1 MTSTAIEPTRQGP
14 VAMKGRSHSGVRID
28 QQRLVL
34 ILLLLAVGVLVLGP
48 TLVLV
53 RASFSPARSMPLE
66 TLDFTFLNYVQL
78 FSSPRTLTLVW
89 NTAVYAL
96 SSMAIGVAIA
106 TAIAWCIE
114 RTDMPGRTIVRILM
128 FSWMMVPALV
138 VGFGWILLVN
148 PGNGALNVMFR
159 EVFGLTRPVLT
170 IYSFWSLI
178 IVTAFAVVPTA
189 FVMISGLLR
198 NMDPNLELAARV
210 HGGGAWATLT
220 QVTLPLLVP
229 GLFSIGIYMFMAVV
243 QTFDLPLIIGLTAD
257 VPVLSTRVY
266 LLSSPDNGMPNYGLA
281 SAFGVLL
288 LIVAGGLMWAYLRVT
303 RLGERFRV
311 VTGKAFRP
319 RRIVLGPWRYA
330 ALGFTFTYCAV
341 MILPLLMLLWVSL
354 QPVYVTP
361 SLSALGSLSLD
372 IYRRL
377 IADPVIARSAFNTVV
392 LVVSSATLVMI
403 LASLIGWF
411 TVRSKSRA
419 GKLLDVLSFLPM
431 AIPPIVLVL
440 AILLL
445 YLNTPLYGTV
455 WILVLAHATIYI
467 AFGVRTMSSALIQI
481 HNELGDAALISGASW
496 LTSLRVV
503 IFPLVWPQIVSGWLW
518 VFAHSAR
525 DLTVPLMLMSTS
537 NLVAASTLWNLW
549 QFPDLPGA
557 AALSILLMV
566 SLLIVVTPIQLLVSR
581 KLEQRA

>member
-1 MTSTAIEPTRQGP
+1 M
-14 VAMKGRSHSGVRID
+14 SGGSIAASRRPGMGLD
-28 QQRLVL
+28 QQKVVL
-34 ILLLLAVGVLVLGP
+34 ALLLAVVSVLVLGP
-48 TLVLV
+48 VLLLI
-53 RASFSPARSMPLE
+53 RASLAPSEAMPLE
-66 TLDFTFLNYVQL
+66 TLDFTLKNYVQL
-78 FSSPRTLTLVW
+78 LQSPRTLSLVW

-106 TAIAWCIE
+106 TAIAWCTE
-114 RTDMPGRTIVRILM
+114 RTDMPGRILVRILM
-128 FSWMMVPALV
+128 FAWMMVPALV
-138 VGFGWILLVN
+138 VGFGWILLLN

-159 EVFGLTRPVLT
+159 ELFGFLQPILT

-178 IVTAFAVVPTA
+178 IVTSFAVVPTA

-210 HGGGAWATLT
+210 HGGGSWATLT
-220 QVTLPLLVP
+220 RVTLPLLTP

-243 QTFDLPLIIGLTAD
+243 QAFDLPLIIGLSAD

-266 LLSSPDNGMPNYGLA
+266 LLSSPDNGLPNYGLA

-288 LIVAGGLMWAYLRVT
+288 LVVAAGLMWAYMRAT

-319 RRIVLGPWRYA
+319 KRIRLGRWRFA
-330 ALGFTFTYCAV
+330 ALGFTFGYCAV
-341 MILPLLMLLWVSL
+341 MMLPLLILLWVSL
-354 QPVYVTP
+354 QPSYSTP
-361 SLSALGSLSLD
+361 SLSALGGLSFD
-372 IYRRL
+372 IYRRIL
-377 IADPVIARSAFNTVV
+377 TNPMISRAVLNTII
-392 LVVSSATLVMI
+392 LVVSSATIVMLI
-403 LASLIGWF
+403 SCLIGWF
-411 TVRSKSRA
+411 TVRSNSRA
-419 GKLLDVLSFLPM
+419 GKILDALSFLPM

-445 YLNTPLYGTV
+445 YLDTPLYGTV
-455 WILVLAHATIYI
+455 WILVLGHVTIYI

-481 HNELGDAALISGASW
+481 HKELGDAALISGASW
-496 LTSLRVV
+496 LTSLRKVT
-503 IFPLVWPQIVSGWLW
+503 FPLVWPQILNGWLW

-525 DLTVPLMLMSTS
+525 DLTVPLMLMSTG

-557 AALSILLMV
+557 AALAILLMAA
-566 SLLIVVTPIQLLVSR
+566 LLVVVVPSQLYVSR
-581 KLEQRA
+581 RLER

>member
-1 MTSTAIEPTRQGP
+1 MSGGSIAAARRPSTGL
-14 VAMKGRSHSGVRID
+14 D
-28 QQRLVL
+28 QQKVVL
-34 ILLLLAVGVLVLGP
+34 ALLLAVVSVLVLGP
-48 TLVLV
+48 VLLLI
-53 RASFSPARSMPLE
+53 RTSLAPSEAMPLE
-66 TLDFTFLNYVQL
+66 TLEFTLRNYVQL
-78 FSSPRTLTLVW
+78 LQSPRTLSLVW

-96 SSMAIGVAIA
+96 SSMTIGVAIA
-106 TAIAWCIE
+106 TAIAWCTE
-114 RTDMPGRTIVRILM
+114 RTDMPGRILVRILM
-128 FSWMMVPALV
+128 FAWMMVPALV
-138 VGFGWILLVN
+138 VGFGWILLLN

-159 EVFGLTRPVLT
+159 ELFGFLQPILT

-178 IVTAFAVVPTA
+178 IVTSFAVVPTA

-210 HGGGAWATLT
+210 HGGGSWATLT
-220 QVTLPLLVP
+220 RVTLPLLTP

-243 QTFDLPLIIGLTAD
+243 QAFDLPLIIGLSAD

-266 LLSSPDNGMPNYGLA
+266 LLSSPDNGLPNYGLA

-288 LIVAGGLMWAYLRVT
+288 LVVAGGLMWAYMRAT

-319 RRIVLGPWRYA
+319 KRIRLGRWRFA
-330 ALGFTFTYCAV
+330 ALGFTFGYCAV
-341 MILPLLMLLWVSL
+341 MMLPLLILIWVSL
-354 QPVYVTP
+354 QPSYTTP
-361 SLSALGSLSLD
+361 SLSALGGLSFD

-377 IADPVIARSAFNTVV
+377 LTNPMISRAVLNTII
-392 LVVSSATLVMI
+392 LVVSSATIVMLI
-403 LASLIGWF
+403 SCLIGWF
-411 TVRSKSRA
+411 TVRSNSRA
-419 GKLLDVLSFLPM
+419 GKILDALSFLPM

-455 WILVLAHATIYI
+455 WILVLGHVTIYI

-481 HNELGDAALISGASW
+481 HKELGDAALISGASW
-496 LTSLRVV
+496 LTSLRKVT
-503 IFPLVWPQIVSGWLW
+503 FPLVWPQILNGWLW

-525 DLTVPLMLMSTS
+525 DLTVPLMLMSTG

-557 AALSILLMV
+557 AALAILLMAA
-566 SLLIVVTPIQLLVSR
+566 LLVVVVPSQLYVSR
-581 KLEQRA
+581 RLER

>member
-1 MTSTAIEPTRQGP
+1 M
-14 VAMKGRSHSGVRID
+14 SGGSIAAARRLGTGLD
-28 QQRLVL
+28 QQKVVL
-34 ILLLLAVGVLVLGP
+34 ALLLAVVSVLVLGP
-48 TLVLV
+48 VLLLI
-53 RASFSPARSMPLE
+53 RASLAPSEAMPLE
-66 TLDFTFLNYVQL
+66 TLDFTVKNYVQL
-78 FSSPRTLTLVW
+78 LQSPRTLSLVW

-106 TAIAWCIE
+106 TAIAWCTE
-114 RTDMPGRTIVRILM
+114 RTDMPGRILVRILM
-128 FSWMMVPALV
+128 FAWMMVPALV
-138 VGFGWILLVN
+138 VGFGWILLLN

-159 EVFGLTRPVLT
+159 ELFGVLQPILT

-178 IVTAFAVVPTA
+178 IVTSFAVVPTA

-210 HGGGAWATLT
+210 HGGGSWATLT
-220 QVTLPLLVP
+220 RVTLPLLTP

-243 QTFDLPLIIGLTAD
+243 QAFDLPLIIGLSAD

-266 LLSSPDNGMPNYGLA
+266 LLSSPDNGLPNYGLA

-288 LIVAGGLMWAYLRVT
+288 LVVAAGLMWAYMRAT

-319 RRIVLGPWRYA
+319 KRIRLGRWRFT
-330 ALGFTFTYCAV
+330 ALGFTFGYCAV
-341 MILPLLMLLWVSL
+341 MMLPLLILLWVSL
-354 QPVYVTP
+354 QPSYSTP
-361 SLSALGSLSLD
+361 SFSALGGLSFD
-372 IYRRL
+372 IYRRIL
-377 IADPVIARSAFNTVV
+377 TNPMISRAVLNTII
-392 LVVSSATLVMI
+392 LVVSSATIVMLI
-403 LASLIGWF
+403 SCLIGWF
-411 TVRSKSRA
+411 TVRSNSRA
-419 GKLLDVLSFLPM
+419 GKILDALSFLPM

-445 YLNTPLYGTV
+445 YLDTPLYGTV
-455 WILVLAHATIYI
+455 WILVLGHVTIYI

-481 HNELGDAALISGASW
+481 HKELGDAALISGASW
-496 LTSLRVV
+496 LTSLRKVT
-503 IFPLVWPQIVSGWLW
+503 FPLVWPQILNGWLW

-525 DLTVPLMLMSTS
+525 DLTVPLMLMSTG

-557 AALSILLMV
+557 AALAILLMAA
-566 SLLIVVTPIQLLVSR
+566 LLVVVVPSQLYVSR
-581 KLEQRA
+581 RLER

>member
-1 MTSTAIEPTRQGP
+1 M
-14 VAMKGRSHSGVRID
+14 
-28 QQRLVL
+28 
-34 ILLLLAVGVLVLGP
+34 LAVVSVLVLGP
-48 TLVLV
+48 VLLLI
-53 RASFSPARSMPLE
+53 RTSLAPSEAMPLE
-66 TLDFTFLNYVQL
+66 TLEFTLKNYVQL
-78 FSSPRTLTLVW
+78 LQSPRTLSLVW

-96 SSMAIGVAIA
+96 SSMTMGVAIA
-106 TAIAWCIE
+106 TAIAWCTE
-114 RTDMPGRTIVRILM
+114 RTDMPGRILVRILM
-128 FSWMMVPALV
+128 FAWMMVPALV
-138 VGFGWILLVN
+138 VGFGWILLLN

-159 EVFGLTRPVLT
+159 ELFGFLQPILT

-178 IVTAFAVVPTA
+178 IVTSFAVVPTA

-210 HGGGAWATLT
+210 HGGGSWATLT
-220 QVTLPLLVP
+220 RVTLPLLTP

-243 QTFDLPLIIGLTAD
+243 QAFDLPLIIGLSAD

-266 LLSSPDNGMPNYGLA
+266 LLSSPDNGLPNYGLA

-288 LIVAGGLMWAYLRVT
+288 LVVAGGLMWAYMRAT

-319 RRIVLGPWRYA
+319 KRIRLGRWRFA
-330 ALGFTFTYCAV
+330 ALGFTFGYCAV
-341 MILPLLMLLWVSL
+341 MMLPLLILIWVSL
-354 QPVYVTP
+354 QPSYTTP
-361 SLSALGSLSLD
+361 SLSALGGLSFD
-372 IYRRL
+372 IYRRVL
-377 IADPVIARSAFNTVV
+377 TNPMISRAVLNTVI
-392 LVVSSATLVMI
+392 LVVSSATIVMLI
-403 LASLIGWF
+403 SCLIGWF
-411 TVRSKSRA
+411 TVRSNSRA
-419 GKLLDVLSFLPM
+419 GKILDALSFLPM

-455 WILVLAHATIYI
+455 WILVLGHVTIYI

-481 HNELGDAALISGASW
+481 HKELGDAALISGASW
-496 LTSLRVV
+496 LTSLRKVT
-503 IFPLVWPQIVSGWLW
+503 FPLVWPQILNGWLW

-525 DLTVPLMLMSTS
+525 DLTVPLMLMSTG

-557 AALSILLMV
+557 AALAVLLMAA
-566 SLLIVVTPIQLLVSR
+566 LLAVVVPTQLYVAR
-581 KLEQRA
+581 RLER

>member
-1 MTSTAIEPTRQGP
+1 MSGGSIAAARRPG
-14 VAMKGRSHSGVRID
+14 KGLD
-28 QQRLVL
+28 QQKAVL
-34 ILLLLAVGVLVLGP
+34 ALLLAIVSVLVLGP
-48 TLVLV
+48 VLLLI
-53 RASFSPARSMPLE
+53 RASLAPSEAMPLE
-66 TLDFTFLNYVQL
+66 TLDFTLKNYVQL
-78 FSSPRTLTLVW
+78 LQSPRTLSLVW

-106 TAIAWCIE
+106 TAIAWCTE
-114 RTDMPGRTIVRILM
+114 RTDMPGRILVRILM
-128 FSWMMVPALV
+128 FAWMMVPALV
-138 VGFGWILLVN
+138 VGFGWILLLN

-159 EVFGLTRPVLT
+159 ELFGFLQPILT

-178 IVTAFAVVPTA
+178 IVTSFAVVPTA

-210 HGGGAWATLT
+210 HGGGSWATLT
-220 QVTLPLLVP
+220 RVTLPLLTP

-243 QTFDLPLIIGLTAD
+243 QAFDLPLIIGLSAE

-266 LLSSPDNGMPNYGLA
+266 LLSSPDNGLPNYGLA

-288 LIVAGGLMWAYLRVT
+288 LVVAAGLMWAYMRAT

-319 RRIVLGPWRYA
+319 KRIRLGRWRFA
-330 ALGFTFTYCAV
+330 ALGFTFGYCAV
-341 MILPLLMLLWVSL
+341 MMLPLLILLWVSL
-354 QPVYVTP
+354 QPSYSTP
-361 SLSALGSLSLD
+361 SLSALGGLSFD
-372 IYRRL
+372 IYRRIL
-377 IADPVIARSAFNTVV
+377 TNPMISRAVLNTII
-392 LVVSSATLVMI
+392 LVVSSATIVMLI
-403 LASLIGWF
+403 SCLIGWF
-411 TVRSKSRA
+411 TVRSNSRA
-419 GKLLDVLSFLPM
+419 GKILDALSFLPM

-445 YLNTPLYGTV
+445 YLDTPLYGTV
-455 WILVLAHATIYI
+455 WILVLGHVTIYI

-481 HNELGDAALISGASW
+481 HKELGDAALISGASW
-496 LTSLRVV
+496 LTSLRKVT
-503 IFPLVWPQIVSGWLW
+503 FPLVWPQILNGWLW

-525 DLTVPLMLMSTS
+525 DLTVPLMLMSTG

-557 AALSILLMV
+557 AALAILLMAA
-566 SLLIVVTPIQLLVSR
+566 LLVVVVPSQLYVSR
-581 KLEQRA
+581 RLER

>member
-1 MTSTAIEPTRQGP
+1 MSGGSIAAARRPSTGL
-14 VAMKGRSHSGVRID
+14 D
-28 QQRLVL
+28 QQKLVL
-34 ILLLLAVGVLVLGP
+34 ALLLAVVSVLVLGP
-48 TLVLV
+48 VLLLV
-53 RASFSPARSMPLE
+53 RTSLAPSEAMPLE
-66 TLDFTFLNYVQL
+66 TLDFTLKNYVQL
-78 FSSPRTLTLVW
+78 LQSPRTLSLVW

-96 SSMAIGVAIA
+96 SSMTIGVAIA
-106 TAIAWCIE
+106 TAIAWCTE
-114 RTDMPGRTIVRILM
+114 RTDMPGRVLVRILM
-128 FSWMMVPALV
+128 FAWMMVPALV
-138 VGFGWILLVN
+138 VGFGWILLLN

-159 EVFGLTRPVLT
+159 ELFGFLQPILT

-178 IVTAFAVVPTA
+178 IVTSFAVVPTA

-210 HGGGAWATLT
+210 HGGGSWATLT
-220 QVTLPLLVP
+220 RVTLPLLTP

-243 QTFDLPLIIGLTAD
+243 QAFDLPLIIGLSAD

-266 LLSSPDNGMPNYGLA
+266 LLSSPDNGLPNYGLA

-288 LIVAGGLMWAYLRVT
+288 LVVAGGLMWAYMRAT

-319 RRIVLGPWRYA
+319 KRIRLGRWRLA
-330 ALGFTFTYCAV
+330 ALGFTFGYCAV
-341 MILPLLMLLWVSL
+341 MMLPLMILIWVSL
-354 QPVYVTP
+354 QSSYTTP
-361 SLSALGSLSLD
+361 SLSALSGLSFD

-377 IADPVIARSAFNTVV
+377 LTNPMISRAVLNTVI
-392 LVVSSATLVMI
+392 LVVSSATIVMLI
-403 LASLIGWF
+403 SCLIGWF
-411 TVRSKSRA
+411 TVRSNSRA
-419 GKLLDVLSFLPM
+419 GKILDALSFLPM

-455 WILVLAHATIYI
+455 WILVLGHVTIYI

-481 HNELGDAALISGASW
+481 HKELGDAALISGASW
-496 LTSLRVV
+496 LTSLRKVT
-503 IFPLVWPQIVSGWLW
+503 FPLVWPQILNGWLW

-525 DLTVPLMLMSTS
+525 DLTVPLMLMSTG

-557 AALSILLMV
+557 AALAVLLMAA
-566 SLLIVVTPIQLLVSR
+566 LLVVVVPSQLYVSR
-581 KLEQRA
+581 RLER

>member
-1 MTSTAIEPTRQGP
+1 M
-14 VAMKGRSHSGVRID
+14 SGGSIAAARRPGTGLD
-28 QQRLVL
+28 QQKVVL
-34 ILLLLAVGVLVLGP
+34 ALLLAIVSVLVLGP
-48 TLVLV
+48 VLLLI
-53 RASFSPARSMPLE
+53 RASLAPSEAMPLE
-66 TLDFTFLNYVQL
+66 TLDFTLKNYVQL
-78 FSSPRTLTLVW
+78 LQSPRTLSLVW

-106 TAIAWCIE
+106 TAIAWCTE
-114 RTDMPGRTIVRILM
+114 RTDMPGRILVRILM
-128 FSWMMVPALV
+128 FAWMMVPALV
-138 VGFGWILLVN
+138 VGFGWILLLN

-159 EVFGLTRPVLT
+159 ELFGFLQPILT

-178 IVTAFAVVPTA
+178 IVTSFAVVPTA

-210 HGGGAWATLT
+210 HGGGSWATLT
-220 QVTLPLLVP
+220 RVTLPLLTP

-243 QTFDLPLIIGLTAD
+243 QAFDLPLIIGLSAD

-266 LLSSPDNGMPNYGLA
+266 LLSSPDNGLPNYGLA

-288 LIVAGGLMWAYLRVT
+288 LVVAAGLMWAYMRAT

-319 RRIVLGPWRYA
+319 KRIRLGRWRFA
-330 ALGFTFTYCAV
+330 ALGFTFGYCAV
-341 MILPLLMLLWVSL
+341 MMLPLLILLWVSL
-354 QPVYVTP
+354 QPSYSTP
-361 SLSALGSLSLD
+361 SLSALGGLSFD
-372 IYRRL
+372 IYRRIL
-377 IADPVIARSAFNTVV
+377 TNPMISRAVLNTII
-392 LVVSSATLVMI
+392 LVVSSATVVMLI
-403 LASLIGWF
+403 SCLIGWF
-411 TVRSKSRA
+411 TVRSNSRA
-419 GKLLDVLSFLPM
+419 GKILDALSFLPM

-445 YLNTPLYGTV
+445 YLDTPLYGTV
-455 WILVLAHATIYI
+455 WILVLGHVTIYI

-481 HNELGDAALISGASW
+481 HKELGDAALISGASW
-496 LTSLRVV
+496 LTSLRKVT
-503 IFPLVWPQIVSGWLW
+503 FPLVWPQILNGWLW

-525 DLTVPLMLMSTS
+525 DLTVPLMLMSTG

-557 AALSILLMV
+557 AALAILLMV
-566 SLLIVVTPIQLLVSR
+566 ALLVVVVPSQLYVSR
-581 KLEQRA
+581 RLER

>member
-1 MTSTAIEPTRQGP
+1 MSGGSIAAARRPSTGL
-14 VAMKGRSHSGVRID
+14 D
-28 QQRLVL
+28 QQKVVL
-34 ILLLLAVGVLVLGP
+34 ALLLAVVSVLVLGP
-48 TLVLV
+48 VLLLI
-53 RASFSPARSMPLE
+53 RTSLAPSEAMPLE
-66 TLDFTFLNYVQL
+66 TLEFTLKNYVQL
-78 FSSPRTLTLVW
+78 LQSPRTLSLVW

-96 SSMAIGVAIA
+96 SSMTIGVAIA
-106 TAIAWCIE
+106 TAIAWCTE
-114 RTDMPGRTIVRILM
+114 RTDMPGRILVRILM
-128 FSWMMVPALV
+128 FAWMMVPALV
-138 VGFGWILLVN
+138 VGFGWILLLN

-159 EVFGLTRPVLT
+159 ELFGFLQPILT

-178 IVTAFAVVPTA
+178 IVTSFAVVPTA

-210 HGGGAWATLT
+210 HGGGSWATLT
-220 QVTLPLLVP
+220 RVTLPLLTP

-243 QTFDLPLIIGLTAD
+243 QAFDLPLIIGLSAD

-266 LLSSPDNGMPNYGLA
+266 LLSSPDNGLPNYGLA

-288 LIVAGGLMWAYLRVT
+288 LVVAGGLMWAYMRAT

-319 RRIVLGPWRYA
+319 KRIRLGRWRIA
-330 ALGFTFTYCAV
+330 ALGLTFGYCAV
-341 MILPLLMLLWVSL
+341 MMLPLLILIWVSL
-354 QPVYVTP
+354 QPSYTTP
-361 SLSALGSLSLD
+361 SLSALSGLSFD

-377 IADPVIARSAFNTVV
+377 LTNPMISRAVLNTII
-392 LVVSSATLVMI
+392 LVVSSATIVMLI
-403 LASLIGWF
+403 SCLIGWF
-411 TVRSKSRA
+411 TVRSNSKA
-419 GKLLDVLSFLPM
+419 GKILDALSFLPM

-455 WILVLAHATIYI
+455 WILVLGHVTIYI

-481 HNELGDAALISGASW
+481 HKELGDAALISGASW
-496 LTSLRVV
+496 LTSLRKVT
-503 IFPLVWPQIVSGWLW
+503 FPLVWPQILNGWLW

-525 DLTVPLMLMSTS
+525 DLTVPLMLMSTG

-557 AALSILLMV
+557 AALAVLLMAA
-566 SLLIVVTPIQLLVSR
+566 LLVVVVPTQLYVAR
-581 KLEQRA
+581 RLER

>member
-1 MTSTAIEPTRQGP
+1 M
-14 VAMKGRSHSGVRID
+14 SGGSIAAARRPSAGLD
-28 QQRLVL
+28 QQKVVL
-34 ILLLLAVGVLVLGP
+34 ALLLAVVSVLVLGP
-48 TLVLV
+48 VLLLI
-53 RASFSPARSMPLE
+53 RTSLAPSEAMPLE
-66 TLDFTFLNYVQL
+66 TLEFTLKNYVQL
-78 FSSPRTLTLVW
+78 LQSPRTLSLVW

-96 SSMAIGVAIA
+96 SSMTMGVAIA
-106 TAIAWCIE
+106 TAIAWCTE
-114 RTDMPGRTIVRILM
+114 RTDMPGRILVRILM
-128 FSWMMVPALV
+128 FAWMMVPALV
-138 VGFGWILLVN
+138 VGFGWILLLN

-159 EVFGLTRPVLT
+159 ELFGFLQPILT

-178 IVTAFAVVPTA
+178 IVTSFAVVPTA

-210 HGGGAWATLT
+210 HGGGSWATLT
-220 QVTLPLLVP
+220 RVTLPLLTP

-243 QTFDLPLIIGLTAD
+243 QAFDLPLIIGLSAD

-266 LLSSPDNGMPNYGLA
+266 LLSSPDNGLPNYGLA

-288 LIVAGGLMWAYLRVT
+288 LVVAGGLMWAYMRAT

-319 RRIVLGPWRYA
+319 KRIRLGRWRFA
-330 ALGFTFTYCAV
+330 ALGFTFGYCAV
-341 MILPLLMLLWVSL
+341 MMLPLLILIWVSL
-354 QPVYVTP
+354 QPSYTTP
-361 SLSALGSLSLD
+361 SLSALGGLSFD
-372 IYRRL
+372 IYRRVL
-377 IADPVIARSAFNTVV
+377 TNPMISRAVLNTVI
-392 LVVSSATLVMI
+392 LVVSSATIVMLI
-403 LASLIGWF
+403 SCLIGWF
-411 TVRSKSRA
+411 TVRSNSRA
-419 GKLLDVLSFLPM
+419 GKILDALSFLPM

-455 WILVLAHATIYI
+455 WILVLGHVTIYI

-481 HNELGDAALISGASW
+481 HKELGDAALISGASW
-496 LTSLRVV
+496 LTSLRKVT
-503 IFPLVWPQIVSGWLW
+503 FPLVWPQILNGWLW

-525 DLTVPLMLMSTS
+525 DLTVPLMLMSTG

-557 AALSILLMV
+557 AALAVLLMAA
-566 SLLIVVTPIQLLVSR
+566 LLAVVVPTQLYVAR
-581 KLEQRA
+581 RLER

>member
-1 MTSTAIEPTRQGP
+1 M
-14 VAMKGRSHSGVRID
+14 SGGSIAAARRPGTGLD
-28 QQRLVL
+28 QQKVVL
-34 ILLLLAVGVLVLGP
+34 ALLLAIVSVLVLGP
-48 TLVLV
+48 VLLLI
-53 RASFSPARSMPLE
+53 RASLAPSEAMPLE
-66 TLDFTFLNYVQL
+66 TLDFTLKNYVQL
-78 FSSPRTLTLVW
+78 LQSPRTLSLVW

-106 TAIAWCIE
+106 TAIAWCTE
-114 RTDMPGRTIVRILM
+114 RTDMPGRILVRILM
-128 FSWMMVPALV
+128 FAWMMVPALV
-138 VGFGWILLVN
+138 VGFGWILLLN

-159 EVFGLTRPVLT
+159 ELFGFLQPILT

-178 IVTAFAVVPTA
+178 IVTSFAVVPTA

-210 HGGGAWATLT
+210 HGGGSWATLT
-220 QVTLPLLVP
+220 RVTLPLLTP

-243 QTFDLPLIIGLTAD
+243 QAFDLPLIIGLSAD

-266 LLSSPDNGMPNYGLA
+266 LLSSPDNGLPNYGLA

-288 LIVAGGLMWAYLRVT
+288 LVVAAGLMWAYMRAT

-319 RRIVLGPWRYA
+319 KRIRLGRWRFA
-330 ALGFTFTYCAV
+330 ALGFTFGYCAV
-341 MILPLLMLLWVSL
+341 MMLPLLILLWVSL
-354 QPVYVTP
+354 QPSYSTP
-361 SLSALGSLSLD
+361 SLSALGGLSFD
-372 IYRRL
+372 IYRRIL
-377 IADPVIARSAFNTVV
+377 TNPMISRAVLNTII
-392 LVVSSATLVMI
+392 LVVSSATIVMLI
-403 LASLIGWF
+403 SCLIGWF
-411 TVRSKSRA
+411 TVRSNSRA
-419 GKLLDVLSFLPM
+419 GKILDALSFLPM

-445 YLNTPLYGTV
+445 YLDTPLYGTV
-455 WILVLAHATIYI
+455 WILVLGHVTIYI

-481 HNELGDAALISGASW
+481 HKELGDAALISGASW
-496 LTSLRVV
+496 LTSLRKVT
-503 IFPLVWPQIVSGWLW
+503 FPLVWPQILNGWLW

-525 DLTVPLMLMSTS
+525 DLTVPLMLMSTG

-557 AALSILLMV
+557 AALAILLMV
-566 SLLIVVTPIQLLVSR
+566 ALLVVVVPSQLYVSR
-581 KLEQRA
+581 RLER

>member
-1 MTSTAIEPTRQGP
+1 M
-14 VAMKGRSHSGVRID
+14 SGGSIAASRRPGWGLD
-28 QQRLVL
+28 QQKVVL
-34 ILLLLAVGVLVLGP
+34 ALLLAVVSVLVLGP
-48 TLVLV
+48 VLLLI
-53 RASFSPARSMPLE
+53 RASLAPPEAMPLE
-66 TLDFTFLNYVQL
+66 TLDFTLKNYVQL
-78 FSSPRTLTLVW
+78 LQSPRTLSLVW

-106 TAIAWCIE
+106 TAIAWCTE
-114 RTDMPGRTIVRILM
+114 RTDMPGRILVRILM
-128 FSWMMVPALV
+128 FAWMMVPALV
-138 VGFGWILLVN
+138 VGFGWILLLN

-159 EVFGLTRPVLT
+159 ELFGFLQPILT

-178 IVTAFAVVPTA
+178 IVTSFAVVPTA

-210 HGGGAWATLT
+210 HGGGSWATLT
-220 QVTLPLLVP
+220 RVTLPLLTP

-243 QTFDLPLIIGLTAD
+243 QAFDLPLIIGLSAD

-266 LLSSPDNGMPNYGLA
+266 LLSSPDNGLPNYGLA

-288 LIVAGGLMWAYLRVT
+288 LVVAAGLMWAYMRAT

-319 RRIVLGPWRYA
+319 KRIRLGRWRFA
-330 ALGFTFTYCAV
+330 ALGFTFGYCAV
-341 MILPLLMLLWVSL
+341 MMLPLLILLWVSL
-354 QPVYVTP
+354 QPSYSTP
-361 SLSALGSLSLD
+361 SLSALGGLSFD
-372 IYRRL
+372 IYRRIL
-377 IADPVIARSAFNTVV
+377 TNPMISRAVLNTII
-392 LVVSSATLVMI
+392 LVVSSATIVMLI
-403 LASLIGWF
+403 SCLIGWF
-411 TVRSKSRA
+411 TVRANSRA
-419 GKLLDVLSFLPM
+419 GKVLDALSFLPM

-445 YLNTPLYGTV
+445 YLDTPLYGTV
-455 WILVLAHATIYI
+455 WILVLGHVTIYI

-481 HNELGDAALISGASW
+481 HKELGDAALISGASW
-496 LTSLRVV
+496 LTSLRKVT
-503 IFPLVWPQIVSGWLW
+503 FPLVWPQILNGWLW

-525 DLTVPLMLMSTS
+525 DLTVPLMLMSTG

-557 AALSILLMV
+557 AALAILLMAA
-566 SLLIVVTPIQLLVSR
+566 LLVVVVPSQLYVSR
-581 KLEQRA
+581 RLER

>member
-1 MTSTAIEPTRQGP
+1 MSGGSI
-14 VAMKGRSHSGVRID
+14 VAARRPSAGLD
-28 QQRLVL
+28 QQKVVL
-34 ILLLLAVGVLVLGP
+34 ALLLAVVSVLVLGP
-48 TLVLV
+48 VLLLI
-53 RASFSPARSMPLE
+53 RTSLAPSEAMPLE
-66 TLDFTFLNYVQL
+66 TLEFTLKNYVQL
-78 FSSPRTLTLVW
+78 LQSPRTLSLVW

-96 SSMAIGVAIA
+96 SSMTIGVAIA
-106 TAIAWCIE
+106 TAIAWCTE
-114 RTDMPGRTIVRILM
+114 RTDMPGRILVRILM
-128 FSWMMVPALV
+128 FAWMMVPALV
-138 VGFGWILLVN
+138 VGFGWILLLN

-159 EVFGLTRPVLT
+159 ELFGFLQPILT

-178 IVTAFAVVPTA
+178 IVTSFAVVPTA

-210 HGGGAWATLT
+210 HGGGSWATLT
-220 QVTLPLLVP
+220 RVTLPLLTP

-243 QTFDLPLIIGLTAD
+243 QAFDLPLIIGLSAD

-266 LLSSPDNGMPNYGLA
+266 LLSSPDNGLPNYGLA

-288 LIVAGGLMWAYLRVT
+288 LVVAGGLMWAYMRAT

-319 RRIVLGPWRYA
+319 KRIRLGRWGLA
-330 ALGFTFTYCAV
+330 ALGFTFGYCAV
-341 MILPLLMLLWVSL
+341 MMLPLLILIWVSL
-354 QPVYVTP
+354 QPSYTTP
-361 SLSALGSLSLD
+361 SLSALGGLSFD

-377 IADPVIARSAFNTVV
+377 LTNPMISRAVLNTVI
-392 LVVSSATLVMI
+392 LVVSSATIVMLI
-403 LASLIGWF
+403 SCLIGWF
-411 TVRSKSRA
+411 TVRSNSRA
-419 GKLLDVLSFLPM
+419 GKILDALSFLPM

-455 WILVLAHATIYI
+455 WILVLGHVTIYI

-481 HNELGDAALISGASW
+481 HKELGDAALISGASW
-496 LTSLRVV
+496 LTSLRKVT
-503 IFPLVWPQIVSGWLW
+503 FPLVWPQILNGWLW

-525 DLTVPLMLMSTS
+525 DLTVPLMLMSTG

-557 AALSILLMV
+557 AALAVLLMAA
-566 SLLIVVTPIQLLVSR
+566 LLVVVVPSQLYVSR
-581 KLEQRA
+581 RLES